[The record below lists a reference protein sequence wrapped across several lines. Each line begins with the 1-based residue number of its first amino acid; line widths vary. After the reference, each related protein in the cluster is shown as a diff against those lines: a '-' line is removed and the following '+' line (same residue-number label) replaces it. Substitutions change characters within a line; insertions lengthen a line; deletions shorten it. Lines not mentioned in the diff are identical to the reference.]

1 MNREKAARKIQAAWA
16 RKRAPKPNEF
26 VNKFSNFDYALTKP
40 EVTSTIIS
48 LDVLFHDLTTEPLPK
63 GVKELLG
70 YTATGQLPVVRKLQ
84 NRAGPLGEANI
95 EKVKRWA
102 FNVEFKN
109 PDSTAYVS
117 HVDNGKMQI
126 SCTGPYERVIRLLE
140 KSYYPGIINA
150 PIKIVKIDTRLYIN
164 RKFNLDELVAEISRR
179 VPSSKIPRLRYEPE
193 LMPGA
198 YIKWT
203 DPSASLII
211 YTNGVILTQGL
222 KSIADMGVTAEILQQ
237 IFGKYLVDKYKVFKY
252 FRNITG
258 RARNYNAA
266 PHIPKPARKNLAKKR
281 AQGANRYALA
291 INGWNNNREG
301 FYVRPGANGKPRF
314 YPLVANLKLV
324 KPKMIRAYAE
334 AGVPIPQR
342 VKNIFGV
349 AGNEAP
355 APKVE
360 GRRAPNW
367 TATKEG
373 FYVKPGPGGRPYF
386 YQVPKG
392 LAASRK
398 TVAAAYKKA
407 GVAIPNSVR
416 NLFSI
421 PKTPNNGAAA
431 SANETG
437 NWKKPTHWLNY
448 DAKGVVRINGRQ
460 YDRYTRP
467 ELVQIARNI
476 GIAEVSEKLSLAKIA
491 AVIAKYLEPYTN
503 VPNTEING
511 VPVMLMTNGRVKR
524 GSRIRQWATLKPAEQ
539 NAIARGML
547 NSFKLEEYS
556 KANKNAKFNYL
567 MGAKRQ
573 MQEEAR
579 NEAVAGRANEPL
591 TSVRSGSSVSSTNSN
606 FAKNLEYTMMAQEL
620 LGNAN
625 SAQVNK
631 FVAVIKNLPKG
642 ARGRPLKPT
651 IEKAARNFKRA
662 QMTNAQL
669 VNVRRAYSEAVRA
682 PNWLPSN
689 LHSAYK
695 NHLVR
700 LGTTPNAKG
709 VLPTKEAVRRGM
721 IAWLNATLP
730 QGGRA
735 AYERENLNTG
745 LVVRMPAWNPA
756 NRGSPTIPNIGVKRV
771 GPERKKRVAKPKP
784 AARTNAPAVGPV
796 KAAKKDPRENKNYP
810 VPRTANAENLV
821 NAIANLGLNIGA
833 SNRYSWSYLANKGL
847 NDRFYENWMNYA
859 ASPNR
864 SLTVNGAKAH
874 MNGLK
879 TAKARQEWLVA
890 RRTAFAPANYRNLVA
905 YRASLNQ
912 KNKNRRAAARAQA

>member
-1 MNREKAARKIQAAWA
+1 MNREAAARKIQAAWA
-16 RKRAPKPNEF
+16 RKRAPRNIEF
-26 VNKFSNFDYALTKP
+26 VNKFNAFDYALTKP

-48 LDVLFHDLTTEPLPK
+48 LDVLFHELTTEPLPK

-70 YTATGQLPVVRKLQ
+70 YSATGQLPLVRKVA
-84 NRAGPLGEANI
+84 NRNGAPLGEANI
-95 EKVKRWA
+95 DKVKRWA
-102 FNVEFKN
+102 FTIEFKN
-109 PDSTAYVS
+109 PASTAYVS
-117 HVDNGKMQI
+117 HVENGKMQI
-126 SCTGPYERVIRLLE
+126 SSTGPYERVIRLLE

-150 PIKIVKIDTRLYIN
+150 PIKIVKIDTRMYIN
-164 RKFNLDELVAEISRR
+164 RVINLGELVAEISRR
-179 VPSSKIPRLRYEPE
+179 VPDSKIPKLKYEPE
-193 LMPGA
+193 IMPGA
-198 YIKWT
+198 YIKWS
-203 DPSASLII
+203 DPNATLII
-211 YTNGVILTQGL
+211 YTNGAILTLGL
-222 KSIADMGVTAEILQQ
+222 KSLADLGVTSEILQQ
-237 IFGKYLVDKYKVFKY
+237 IFGRYLVDKYKVFKY
-252 FRNITG
+252 GRNITG
-258 RARNYNAA
+258 RGYNYNAA
-266 PHIPKPARKNLAKKR
+266 PHLPKPARKNLAKKR
-281 AQGANRYALA
+281 AQGAERYSRAA
-291 INGWNNNREG
+291 NWNNVREG

-314 YPLVANLKLV
+314 YPLVSNLKLV
-324 KPKMIRAYAE
+324 KPKVVRAYAE

-342 VKNIFGV
+342 VRNALGIEEG
-349 AGNEAP
+349 ATP
-355 APKVE
+355 AAKVE

-373 FYVKPGPGGRPYF
+373 YYVKPGPGGRPYF

-398 TVAAAYKKA
+398 TVVAAYKKA

-416 NLFSI
+416 NLFGI
-421 PKTPNNGAAA
+421 PKTPAAA
-431 SANETG
+431 STAANETG
-437 NWKKPTHWLNY
+437 NWKKPTHWMNY

-491 AVIAKYLEPYTN
+491 TIISKYLEPYTN
-503 VPNTEING
+503 VPNAEING
-511 VPVMLMTNGRVKR
+511 VPVMLMANGRVKR

-539 NAIARGML
+539 NAIAQGML
-547 NSFKLEEYS
+547 NSFKLEEYA

-591 TSVRSGSSVSSTNSN
+591 VSARSGSTVSSANSN
-606 FAKNLEYTMMAQEL
+606 FAKNIEYTVMAQEL

-631 FVAVIKNLPKG
+631 FVALIKTLPKG

-662 QMTNAQL
+662 QVTNAQL
-669 VNVRRAYSEAVRA
+669 VNVRRAYAEAVRA

-721 IAWLNATLP
+721 IAWLNASLP
-730 QGGRA
+730 QGARA
-735 AYERENLNTG
+735 AFERENLNTG

-771 GPERKKRVAKPKP
+771 GPERKKREPKPKP
-784 AARTNAPAVGPV
+784 APRTNAPAVGPV
-796 KAAKKDPRENKNYP
+796 KVAKKDPRENKNYP

-821 NAIANLGLNIGA
+821 NAIANLGLNIGP

-847 NDRFYENWMNYA
+847 NDRFYQNWMNYA
-859 ASPNR
+859 TSPNK
-864 SLTVNGAKAH
+864 SLTVNGAKAQL
-874 MNGLK
+874 NSLK

-905 YRASLNQ
+905 YRTSLNQ
-912 KNKNRRAAARAQA
+912 KNKNRRAAARAQG

>member
-1 MNREKAARKIQAAWA
+1 MNREAAARKIQAAWA
-16 RKRAPKPNEF
+16 RKRAPKPSEF

-40 EVTSTIIS
+40 VVTSTIIS
-48 LDVLFHDLTTEPLPK
+48 LDVLFHDLSTEPLPK
-63 GVKELLG
+63 GTKELLG

-84 NRAGPLGEANI
+84 NRAGAPLGEANI
-95 EKVKRWA
+95 DKVKRWA
-102 FNVEFKN
+102 FTVEFKN
-109 PDSTAYVS
+109 PDSTAYIS
-117 HVDNGKMQI
+117 HVENGKMQI
-126 SCTGPYERVIRLLE
+126 SATGPYERVIRLLE

-150 PIKIVKIDTRLYIN
+150 PIKIVKIDTRMYIN
-164 RKFNLDELVAEISRR
+164 RSINLDGLVAEISRR
-179 VPSSKIPRLRYEPE
+179 VPSSKTPKLQYEPE

-198 YIKWT
+198 YVKWS
-203 DPSASLII
+203 DPSATLII
-211 YTNGVILTQGL
+211 YTNGAILTLGL
-222 KSIADMGVTAEILQQ
+222 KSLADIGATSEILQQ
-237 IFGKYLVDKYKVFKY
+237 IFGKYLVDKFKVFKY
-252 FRNITG
+252 GRGLWGERNFMP
-258 RARNYNAA
+258 ALNL
-266 PHIPKPARKNLAKKR
+266 PKPARKNLAKKR

-291 INGWNNNREG
+291 IEGWNNNREG

-349 AGNEAP
+349 TGAEAP

-398 TVAAAYKKA
+398 TVVAAYKKA

-416 NLFSI
+416 NLFNI
-421 PKTPNNGAAA
+421 PKTPNNGAGA

-491 AVIAKYLEPYTN
+491 DVIAKYLEPYTN

-511 VPVMLMTNGRVKR
+511 VPVMLMANGRVKR

-556 KANKNAKFNYL
+556 KANKSAKFNYL

-579 NEAVAGRANEPL
+579 NEAVAGLANETT
-591 TSVRSGSSVSSTNSN
+591 TSARSVSSTNSN
-606 FAKNLEYTMMAQEL
+606 FARNLEYTVMASEL
-620 LGNAN
+620 LGNTNA
-625 SAQVNK
+625 AQVNK
-631 FVAVIKNLPKG
+631 FVALIKTLPKG

-662 QMTNAQL
+662 QVTNAQL
-669 VNVRRAYSEAVRA
+669 TNVRRAYAEAVRV

-689 LHSAYK
+689 MHSAYK

-721 IAWLNATLP
+721 QAWLNASLP
-730 QGGRA
+730 QGARA
-735 AYERENLNTG
+735 AYERENINTG
-745 LVVRMPAWNPA
+745 LVVRVPAWNPA

-771 GPERKKRVAKPKP
+771 GPERKKRAPKPKP

-821 NAIANLGLNIGA
+821 NAIANLGLNIGP

-847 NDRFYENWMNYA
+847 NDRFYQNWMNYA
-859 ASPNR
+859 TSPNK
-864 SLTVNGAKAH
+864 SLTVNGAKAQL
-874 MNGLK
+874 NSLK

-905 YRASLNQ
+905 YRTSLNQ
-912 KNKNRRAAARAQA
+912 SNKNRRAAARAQA